1 MTPGEVLGARYELRQ
16 ALAHGGMGE
25 VWVGYDRV
33 LGREVAVKV
42 LDIGTAPD
50 DRAAERFRHEATSA
64 AALSHPNVV
73 SVYDAGIEEG
83 LAFLVM
89 ELLSGPTV
97 AELIQERGPL
107 SVTFAL
113 DLARQAAEG
122 LDAVH
127 MVGVVHRDVKPGN
140 LMLDQHGRLKV
151 LDFGIARLAEATAPQ
166 LTASGTVFGSA
177 AFLSPEQARGEAA
190 TAASDH
196 YALGCVLM
204 AMLTGQ
210 PPFAAEHPMGL
221 LRQHLDARPPRVRA
235 RRPDVPAWVDKV
247 VDDLLA
253 KDPERRAAGVAAL
266 LRNRTAAP
274 GSGQGM
280 TAVLPAAA
288 APLPPPLAS
297 TPLAPPP
304 LAPTP
309 PPPPSGSP
317 TVVLPTVDAAPP
329 LPDAGSGLPRR
340 VVLALTGAGL
350 IALLAVTGLVW
361 VLTGYEDPT
370 NRSPVGTVL
379 DEGTAGPSVSPAPS
393 SRAPSTPAPSTS
405 APSTPAPSTLAP
417 STPAPS
423 TPAPST
429 RAPSTPAP
437 STPAPSTPAPST
449 PAPSTPAPST
459 PAPSTPAPSTPAPS
473 NPSPSTPEESGP
485 KEKGPKEKGPK
496 ETGSNGSGSKGSG

>member
-288 APLPPPLAS
+288 APLPPPLAP
-297 TPLAPPP
+297 TPLAPPPLAPTP

-405 APSTPAPSTLAP
+405 APSTPAPST
-417 STPAPS
+417 
-423 TPAPST
+423 
-429 RAPSTPAP
+429 PAP

-449 PAPSTPAPST
+449 PAPSN
-459 PAPSTPAPSTPAPS
+459 PAPS